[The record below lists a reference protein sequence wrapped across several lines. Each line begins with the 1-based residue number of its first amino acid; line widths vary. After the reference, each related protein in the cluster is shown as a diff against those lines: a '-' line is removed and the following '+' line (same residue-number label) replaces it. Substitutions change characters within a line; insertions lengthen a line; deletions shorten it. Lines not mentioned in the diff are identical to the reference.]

1 MLQGLLA
8 RLRELFEGNPAVRK
22 VADDPA
28 LMAEL
33 LLLLRMALADGR
45 MAEPEL
51 ATLRRIA
58 ADAFGI
64 GAADMEPVLQ
74 HLEDFGFETSVPQA
88 IAVFREL
95 ERPRRLSLARHL
107 AAIAKA
113 DAELNRHEV
122 RLLARVVDMLDLTP
136 AEVAA
141 PDGGGTGGSETGGGG
156 GGGAAL
162 SPPRQGAERSP
173 G

>member
-1 MLQGLLA
+1 MPQGLLA
-8 RLRELFEGNPAVRK
+8 RLRELFEGNPSVRK

-28 LMAEL
+28 LTAEL

-58 ADAFGI
+58 HEAFGI
-64 GAADMEPVLQ
+64 AAPDMEPVLSY
-74 HLEDFGFETSVPQA
+74 LEDFGYAVSVPQA
-88 IAVFREL
+88 VAVFREL
-95 ERPRRLSLARHL
+95 GRERRLALARHL
-107 AAIAKA
+107 AAVARA
-113 DAELNRHEV
+113 DAELSRHET
-122 RLLARVVDMLDLTP
+122 RLLARVIDMLDLTP

-141 PDGGGTGGSETGGGG
+141 PAPPIDT
-156 GGGAAL
+156 AAPV
-162 SPPRQGAERSP
+162 SPPRPGAARSP